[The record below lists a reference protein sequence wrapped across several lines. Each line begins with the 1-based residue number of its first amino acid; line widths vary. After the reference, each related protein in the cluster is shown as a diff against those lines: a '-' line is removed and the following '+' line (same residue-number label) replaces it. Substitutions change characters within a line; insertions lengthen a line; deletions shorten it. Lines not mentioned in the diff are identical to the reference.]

1 MRKICVVVGSR
12 ANYSSIKSAMRAI
25 DNHPELT
32 LQVVATSSALLDRYG
47 QVVDLIEKDGFNI
60 DDRVYMLM
68 EGETPLT
75 MAKSTGIG
83 TIELASTFDRLQ
95 PDIVVTIGDRFETM
109 ATTIA
114 TTYMNIALAHTM
126 GGEVT
131 GTIDESIRHAITK
144 FAHIHFP
151 ACNDAVERIIKL
163 GELPESIYNVGCPR
177 LDLVANIIDNLDD
190 VDMSPIMTEG
200 VGDKININNSFIILS
215 QHPVTTE
222 YGAGEQQILNSL
234 RAIKETGLPAIVLWP
249 NGDAGSED
257 IARGMRKFREHEDNG
272 NFHYF
277 KNLPIDVYIKLMKNT
292 ACLVGNSSSG
302 IRDGAFIGT
311 PSVNIGTRQNMRE
324 RGQNVID
331 VDNDQHA
338 IHAAIQ
344 KQVENGAYPS
354 EAIYGDGNAGQR
366 IADVL
371 ATCQWEIQKTIT
383 Y

>member
-163 GELPESIYNVGCPR
+163 GELPESIHNVGCPR
-177 LDLVANIIDNLDD
+177 LDLVADIIDNLDD

-234 RAIKETGLPAIVLWP
+234 RAIKDTGLPAIVLWP

-311 PSVNIGTRQNMRE
+311 PSINIGTRQNMRE

-344 KQVENGAYPS
+344 KQIANGTYS
-354 EAIYGDGNAGQR
+354 SQAIYGDGKAGQR

-371 ATCQWEIQKTIT
+371 ASCSWEIQKTIT

>member
-25 DNHPELT
+25 DNHPGLT

-83 TIELASTFDRLQ
+83 TIELASTFDRLK

-151 ACNDAVERIIKL
+151 ACKDAVERIIKL
-163 GELPESIYNVGCPR
+163 GELPESIHNVGCPR
-177 LDLVANIIDNLDD
+177 LDLVAEIINNLDN
-190 VDMSPIMTEG
+190 VDMSPISTEG
-200 VGDKININNSFIILS
+200 VGGNIDTSKPFIILS

-234 RAIKETGLPAIVLWP
+234 RAIKDIGVPAIVLWP

-257 IARGMRKFREHEDNG
+257 IARGMRKFREHEDSG
-272 NFHYF
+272 DFHYF

-324 RGQNVID
+324 RGQNVVD
-331 VDNDQHA
+331 VGNDQQA
-338 IHAAIQ
+338 IHTAIQ
-344 KQVENGAYPS
+344 QQVENGSYSP
-354 EAIYGDGNAGQR
+354 EGIYGDGNAGQR

-371 ATCQWEIQKTIT
+371 ATCEWNIQKTIT